1 MPVNILNLSDLR
13 VLDFKEIEREYHIKA
28 EPVTVARL
36 CPHCGKS
43 HEVIGHS
50 KLPLTCAICRRM
62 ANTSMR
68 SQFYGELS
76 SSVELIAMQTSNSCI
91 DGV

>member
-36 CPHCGKS
+36 RPHCGKS
-43 HEVIGHS
+43 HEVIGQS
-50 KLPLTCAICRRM
+50 KLSLYVRDLPTHCKQVMIHLDAPRLLCNLLHRCE
-62 ANTSMR
+62 ANSMV
-68 SQFYGELS
+68 SFLAQ
-76 SSVELIAMQTSNSCI
+76 
-91 DGV
+91 